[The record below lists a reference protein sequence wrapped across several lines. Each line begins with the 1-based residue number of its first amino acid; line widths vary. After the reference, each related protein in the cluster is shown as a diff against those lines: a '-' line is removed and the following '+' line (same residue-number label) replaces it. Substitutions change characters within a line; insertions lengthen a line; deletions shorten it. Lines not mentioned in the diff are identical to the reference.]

1 MDEPTGRKIALAALI
16 FPGQGSP
23 LDDGAETVAHFAPEL
38 GELAAALTGAEP
50 FSVAAASTRF
60 AQPATYCLSVARW
73 IAAGRPEADCY
84 AGHSL
89 GDLTALTIAGAWT
102 LDDGLRVVCERGRLM
117 AEAGGED
124 ESMLAL
130 RAGPEQAEEI
140 AIATGVVVANDNAPA
155 QQVLSGK
162 RAQLRQA
169 AATASMEGIRS
180 MELPVAAAFHS
191 PAMTTA
197 VDRFREA
204 LEQIPPSPPRALAFS
219 SLTAAPFGA
228 DIASELTA
236 ALVGPV
242 RWRTLVGELA
252 DRGVGRYV
260 EAGPGRTL
268 GNLVRRTA
276 PGAETAVLDSPLP
289 VEARADA

>member
-1 MDEPTGRKIALAALI
+1 MDEPIGDATALI

-23 LDDGAETVAHFAPEL
+23 LDEGAETVAHFAPEL
-38 GELAAALTGAEP
+38 AELAAASTGAEP
-50 FSVAAASTRF
+50 FAVAADSTRF
-60 AQPATYCLSVARW
+60 AQPATYCLSVGRW

-89 GDLTALTIAGAWT
+89 GDLTALAIAGAWT
-102 LDDGLRVVCERGRLM
+102 LEDGLRVVCERGRLM
-117 AEAGGED
+117 AEAGGVD

-130 RAGPEQAEEI
+130 RAGPEQAAEI
-140 AIATGVVVANDNAPA
+140 AAAAGVVVANDNAPA
-155 QQVLSGK
+155 QQVLSGQRDK
-162 RAQLRQA
+162 LRRA

-191 PAMTTA
+191 PAMAGA
-197 VDRFREA
+197 VDRFSEV
-204 LEQIPPSPPRALAFS
+204 LERIPPSRPQALVFS
-219 SLTAAPFGA
+219 SLTARPFG
-228 DIASELTA
+228 DIASELAA

-242 RWRTLVGELA
+242 RWRELVGELA

-276 PGAETAVLDSPLP
+276 PGAETAILESPLP
-289 VEARADA
+289 AETGTDA